1 MTQPPRILFAGTPD
15 FAALQLRALLRMQAA
30 GAVQMAAVL
39 AQPDRRAGR
48 GMKVR
53 PGAVSELAREAGLR
67 LLQPPK
73 LHGEAVAEIADL
85 HLDLVVV
92 AAYGLLL
99 PDALLQLPRCGC
111 VNVHASLLPRHRGAA
126 PVAHAILAGDSA
138 SGISFMLMDAGL
150 DTGPVLRR
158 HRLELSPDWNSGELT
173 QALGELAA
181 AKLPALV
188 GDWLAGE
195 VTPQAQDDEAATWA
209 PRLRKADAHLN
220 FAAQARQVQLQ
231 VRAYGPAPGAWCLL
245 QTGQR
250 LRVLR
255 AQVLADAPPAAAA
268 VAIGGL
274 FAPASGKGRLAVRC
288 GEGAV
293 ELLQVQPAGGRAL
306 TAAAVLNGNRP
317 GFAPGDRLA

>member
-1 MTQPPRILFAGTPD
+1 
-15 FAALQLRALLRMQAA
+15 MQ
-30 GAVQMAAVL
+30 VAAVL

-53 PGAVSELAREAGLR
+53 PGAVSELARGEGLR

-73 LHGEAVAEIADL
+73 LHAEALAEIADL
-85 HLDLVVV
+85 HLDLAVV

-99 PDALLQLPRCGC
+99 PEALLQLPRCGC

-126 PVAHAILAGDSA
+126 PVAHAILAGDSV

-158 HRLELSPDWNSGELT
+158 HRLELCADWNSGELT

-181 AKLPALV
+181 AELPALI

-195 VTPQAQDDEAATWA
+195 LTPQAQDDQDGETATWA
-209 PRLRKADAHLN
+209 PRLRKADAHLD
-220 FAAQARQVQLQ
+220 FAAGARQVQLQ

-245 QTGQR
+245 RTGER
-250 LRVLR
+250 LQVLR
-255 AQVLADAPPAAAA
+255 TQVLADAPPPAEAA
-268 VAIGGL
+268 VGEL

-288 GEGAV
+288 GQGAV
-293 ELLQVQPAGGRAL
+293 ELLQVQPAGGRAM
-306 TAAAVLNGNRP
+306 TAAAALNGNRP
-317 GFAPGDRLA
+317 GFAPGERLA